1 MNMNKRSALILSII
15 FLLTVRVAQ
24 SRAMSCSGNLLM
36 LSNNND
42 TVIIK
47 INIKNGERAA
57 FYYNDEFGVT
67 DPPFFLTGKD
77 HLKKIIID
85 CPTLL
90 IDAYHQIPFLIYP
103 GDKLTL
109 RVENDIPIL
118 SIDNNDIR
126 NNDLLFFVTYYK
138 KYQTNEKSGL
148 LLGKNSFSLYS
159 KSYDYHQTINQ
170 AKTDSIKRFEFLDSY
185 RKTSV
190 ISPGFSLY
198 ANNFFRYLYVMD
210 MLSTLTLVGVD
221 ISNLPGGYV
230 KRIDKLNVRLNCDSC
245 LLNEAYRRADV
256 FMAQYISRSFKYSD
270 KRFSLSY
277 DTISSY
283 FTGSTRRHVL
293 FTWLKDHMPAPPA
306 EYEAKLNSFL
316 KEKTDLYSSYLLNQQ
331 DMIKRFKADQNL
343 NKELASPDGN
353 KITWSEMIS
362 KYKGYLIYVDF
373 WASWCVPCRQMIPLS
388 QSLERS
394 YKDKKIKFIYLSIDD
409 SPSDWKK
416 AMSDEHISPDDSY
429 FLINQKKSALKKQ
442 YNITS
447 IPHYLLISKTGV
459 IVDANAPYP
468 NNLQIKKFLAGYLGN

>member
-1 MNMNKRSALILSII
+1 
-15 FLLTVRVAQ
+15 
-24 SRAMSCSGNLLM
+24 
-36 LSNNND
+36 
-42 TVIIK
+42 
-47 INIKNGERAA
+47 
-57 FYYNDEFGVT
+57 
-67 DPPFFLTGKD
+67 
-77 HLKKIIID
+77 
-85 CPTLL
+85 
-90 IDAYHQIPFLIYP
+90 
-103 GDKLTL
+103 
-109 RVENDIPIL
+109 
-118 SIDNNDIR
+118 
-126 NNDLLFFVTYYK
+126 
-138 KYQTNEKSGL
+138 
-148 LLGKNSFSLYS
+148 
-159 KSYDYHQTINQ
+159 
-170 AKTDSIKRFEFLDSY
+170 
-185 RKTSV
+185 
-190 ISPGFSLY
+190 
-198 ANNFFRYLYVMD
+198 
-210 MLSTLTLVGVD
+210 
-221 ISNLPGGYV
+221 
-230 KRIDKLNVRLNCDSC
+230 
-245 LLNEAYRRADV
+245 
-256 FMAQYISRSFKYSD
+256 
-270 KRFSLSY
+270 
-277 DTISSY
+277 
-283 FTGSTRRHVL
+283 
-293 FTWLKDHMPAPPA
+293 MPAPPA